1 MIPFFLA
8 APQPPPP
15 LCVCLPAC
23 LLSGKAASAGSNGE
37 VEVGPPYRLSH
48 PCRLLGTCR
57 KNAPSQPLAAEFPP
71 QSKTRWRSAGR
82 LDALLCSAPHSPC
95 PSSVKLPFRE
105 MQDGR
110 VAVSPP
116 NANDLFVR
124 SSVRLLPSFLPCV
137 LLRSLSSPLPTDRSF
152 VCTPAHSFQG
162 CVNSRPG
169 TPSPANTRNLGSGF
183 FK

>member
-8 APQPPPP
+8 APKPPPP

-124 SSVRLLPSFLPCV
+124 SFVRPSLALLPS
-137 LLRSLSSPLPTDRSF
+137 LRFTAVPLLSSSDRPIICLHPCSLI
-152 VCTPAHSFQG
+152 
-162 CVNSRPG
+162 SRL
-169 TPSPANTRNLGSGF
+169 R
-183 FK
+183 